1 MYAASLFLLLIYG
14 QECVGGDM
22 RTWFGTLFLAFF
34 FAAGVQAQS
43 ASENVKVGFLLDS
56 LRVERWQTDV
66 DAFQKRAHELGA
78 ETLVENADGND
89 ALQYEQAKKL
99 LDAGARVLVVIA
111 HDTNQAGHIVSLANE
126 KHVPVISYDR
136 LIPNS
141 DIALYVGINYK
152 EVGRL
157 QAEYLTRLVPKGNF
171 VLLEGSPSD
180 INAHLLRVG
189 QKEVLQPLIDR
200 GDVKLLGDFWCT
212 DWNPVE
218 AYRQV
223 ATLLTANH
231 GPLDAIV
238 ASNDGTATGAVEA
251 LEENHLAGKVF
262 LSGQDADLAAVL
274 RLLQGTQ
281 AMTIY
286 KPVTSIATQGAEAAV
301 ALARGQQP
309 NSNGTVPSG
318 NRKIPAILGPIVV
331 VTKHNVMQTVI
342 HDGFQNLDTIK
353 KSLPPEQWP
362 SH

>member
-1 MYAASLFLLLIYG
+1 
-14 QECVGGDM
+14 M
-22 RTWFGTLFLAFF
+22 RTWFGALLLVFSFTPRI
-34 FAAGVQAQS
+34 QAQS
-43 ASENVKVGFLLDS
+43 GSDSVKVGFLLDS

-89 ALQYEQAKKL
+89 AVQYEQAKKL
-99 LDAGARVLVVIA
+99 LDAGVKSLVVIA
-111 HDTNQAGHIVSLANE
+111 HDTNQAGRIVSLANDR
-126 KHVPVISYDR
+126 HVPVLSYDR

-141 DIALYVGINYK
+141 DVALYVGINYR

-157 QAEYLTRLVPKGNF
+157 QAEYLTRLAPKGNYI
-171 VLLEGSPSD
+171 LLEGSPAD
-180 INAHLLRVG
+180 INAHFLRVG

-200 GDVKLLGDFWCT
+200 GDIKLLGDFWCT

-223 ATLLTANH
+223 TTLLTANH
-231 GPLDAIV
+231 SPIDAIV
-238 ASNDGTATGAVEA
+238 ASNDGTATGAVQA

-274 RLLQGTQ
+274 RLLQSTQ

-309 NSNGTVPSG
+309 KTNGMVPSG
-318 NRKIPAILGPIVV
+318 TRKIPAILGPIVV
-331 VTKHNVMQTVI
+331 VTKHNIMQTVI

-362 SH
+362 TQ